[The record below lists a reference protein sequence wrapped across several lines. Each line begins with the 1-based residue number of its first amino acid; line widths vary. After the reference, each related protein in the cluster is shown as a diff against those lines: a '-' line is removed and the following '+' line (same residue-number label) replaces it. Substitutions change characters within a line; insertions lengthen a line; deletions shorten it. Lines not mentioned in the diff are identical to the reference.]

1 MEVDE
6 KPRFLAKNHSLNGR
20 QIRNTINT
28 ALQLATYKNETL
40 GYEHMSRTDSV
51 VDDFEKYVLNVHGGD
66 GGEEDTRRIGK
77 R

>member
-1 MEVDE
+1 MSYNKVENISYKSILTRGE
-6 KPRFLAKNHSLNGR
+6 NA
-20 QIRNTINT
+20 INT